1 MGLSAVEA
9 HLALGYDRPEMRR
22 VVNVMQ
28 VAFWTSVPLFAVYLA
43 VSPRDGRLGWPGIA
57 LLYVVLVSSAFL
69 TALLALP
76 AAPQEEGVEFA
87 GSGSA
92 ARRVSEWL
100 VYAIV
105 LYVAVYLVASQIASS
120 IF

>member
-1 MGLSAVEA
+1 
-9 HLALGYDRPEMRR
+9 MRR

-43 VSPRDGRLGWPGIA
+43 VSPRDGRLGWPGEA
-57 LLYVVLVSSAFL
+57 LWSVVVVSSVFL
-69 TALLALP
+69 MACLVLFVPSREGGELP
-76 AAPQEEGVEFA
+76 EP
-87 GSGSA
+87 SSA
-92 ARRVSEWL
+92 TRRIPEWL

-105 LYVAVYLVASQIASS
+105 LYLAVYLVAYQIGFS